1 MDIEWRQIEQ
11 MDVPKEY
18 SEETSF
24 AFSTSDWKANGIC
37 GYSERMY
44 RRQHSSSINQ

>member
-1 MDIEWRQIEQ
+1 MDIEWRQIEH

-37 GYSERMY
+37 GYSIY
-44 RRQHSSSINQ
+44 FCVFTLFS